1 MNDFEKIVN
10 TNADLRRFAL
20 ASRYARKRKRR
31 STMML
36 SCIGALV
43 LVTLITVICGFFGA
57 VHSLLAV
64 IVSVTSLMAA
74 CFMLGLYM
82 EMMKK

>member
-20 ASRYARKRKRR
+20 ARKHARKRKRR
-31 STMML
+31 CTMML
-36 SCIGALV
+36 SCIGALA
-43 LVTLITVICGFFGA
+43 LVALTTVICGSFGA

-64 IVSVTSLMAA
+64 IISVTSTMAA
-74 CFMLGLYM
+74 CFMLGLYI
-82 EMMKK
+82 EMVKR